1 MKQFTKQD
9 YDNLQASLEMVE
21 KKLGLPRW
29 SLGDECVDRQNVLVD
44 GMTEDS
50 PNFWERMFNAAVNAS
65 SDRLLDLGINGT
77 NVGN

>member
-9 YDNLQASLEMVE
+9 YDNLQTSLEMVE
-21 KKLGLPRW
+21 QKLGLPRW
-29 SLGDECVDRQNVLVD
+29 VLGNECVDRQNVLVD

-50 PNFWERMFNAAVNAS
+50 PNFWARMFDAAVNAANG
-65 SDRLLDLGINGT
+65 RLLDLGINGT